1 MDFRKLIIS
10 FSSFSF
16 AAFLIRYCGISKLPI
31 LENEVKTLQKKNQEL
46 RDKVIKNKK
55 SEISILRVKEHL
67 TCIEEALED
76 LNNYEDNTGEI
87 NDLLD
92 RMDTIKDTLENIIS
106 KKSSIKSHT
115 NIHDK
120 HKKINFSNTTCE
132 IDEYPKLKLEVEV
145 DPEEEKG
152 EEGEDEGEKKLPLL
166 SRILSPL
173 SDDSSI
179 EIINCEEH

>member
-1 MDFRKLIIS
+1 MDIRKLIIS

-16 AAFLIRYCGISKLPI
+16 AAFLIRYCGINKLPI
-31 LENEVKTLQKKNQEL
+31 LKNEIRALQKTNQEL
-46 RDKVIKNKK
+46 RDKVIRNKK

-67 TCIEEALED
+67 TCIGESLKD
-76 LNNYEDNTGEI
+76 LNNYEDNIEEI

-92 RMDTIKDTLENIIS
+92 EMVNIKDTLEDIIS
-106 KKSSIKSHT
+106 KKSSIKPQS

-120 HKKINFSNTTCE
+120 HKKINFSNTTSVV
-132 IDEYPKLKLEVEV
+132 KAGSNLRLEVE
-145 DPEEEKG
+145 EEVEV
-152 EEGEDEGEKKLPLL
+152 EVEGKDAEDNLPLI
-166 SRILSPL
+166 SRVLSPL

>member
-76 LNNYEDNTGEI
+76 LNNYEGNTGEI

-92 RMDTIKDTLENIIS
+92 RMVNIKYTLEDIIS
-106 KKSSIKSHT
+106 KKSSIKPQSK
-115 NIHDK
+115 IHDK
-120 HKKINFSNTTCE
+120 HKKINFSNTTSD
-132 IDEYPKLKLEVEV
+132 IDISPKLKLEVEV
-145 DPEEEKG
+145 DPEE

>member
-76 LNNYEDNTGEI
+76 LNNYEGNTGEI

-92 RMDTIKDTLENIIS
+92 RMVTIKDKLENIIS
-106 KKSSIKSHT
+106 KKSSIKTHT

-145 DPEEEKG
+145 DPEEE
-152 EEGEDEGEKKLPLL
+152 EGEAGDEGEKKLPLL